1 MAQHSASVIDST
13 PTWKA
18 KFEELGIQAQAI
30 TALEASGLNTVAKF
44 ANMIGIPPGTKDAD
58 DLFVQEL
65 KQ

>member
-18 KFEELGIQAQAI
+18 KFESLGIQVPVI
-30 TALEASGLNTVAKF
+30 TALETTGLNTVAKF
-44 ANMIGIPPGTKDAD
+44 ANMIGLPSGTKDAD
-58 DLFVQEL
+58 DLFVNEL